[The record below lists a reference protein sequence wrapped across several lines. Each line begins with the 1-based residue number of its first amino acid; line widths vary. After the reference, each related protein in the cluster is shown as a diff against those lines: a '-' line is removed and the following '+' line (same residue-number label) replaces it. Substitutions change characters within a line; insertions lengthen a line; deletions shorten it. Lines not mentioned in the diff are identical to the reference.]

1 MEIGR
6 LEMRPLGATGIQVS
20 LLGLGTV
27 KLGRNAGVK
36 YPRAFDLPDDRA
48 VVTLLETAR
57 ELGINLLDTAPAYGL
72 SEQRLGKLRPGR
84 REDWVIATKAG
95 EHFENGASRFDFS
108 PAAIRASVET
118 SLRLLR
124 TDYLDVLLLHS
135 DGVDEAGNRF
145 LPAVEE
151 LDRLKQGGLIRAT
164 GFSGKTV
171 TGGDRLLP
179 LIDVLMATWNPS
191 YTDEAPLI
199 ARAGAQGRGVL
210 IKKALASGHAA
221 DPASALQ
228 AAATLPGTC
237 SIVVGTL
244 SPANLRANAAAL
256 QTAARSQA

>member
-1 MEIGR
+1 MEVR
-6 LEMRPLGATGIQVS
+6 ALGGTGLRVS

-36 YPRAFDLPDDRA
+36 YPQGFELPDDKA

-57 ELGINLLDTAPAYGL
+57 ELGVNLLDTAPAYGL
-72 SEQRLGKLRPGR
+72 SEQRLGQLRPGR

-95 EHFENGASRFDFS
+95 EFFDHGVSRFDFT
-108 PAAIRASVET
+108 PASIRASVEN

-124 TDYLDVLLLHS
+124 TDYLDIVLLHS
-135 DGVDEAGNRF
+135 DGVEEAGARF
-145 LPAVEE
+145 LPAAEE
-151 LDRLKQGGLIRAT
+151 LMRLKQRGLVRAT

-171 TGGDRLLP
+171 AGGDRLLP
-179 LIDVLMATWNPS
+179 LVDVLMATWNPG
-191 YTDEAPLI
+191 YTEEAPLI

-210 IKKALASGHAA
+210 IKKALASGHVA
-221 DPASALQ
+221 DPAAALQ

-256 QTAARSQA
+256 KTAARSQA

>member
-1 MEIGR
+1 M
-6 LEMRPLGATGIQVS
+6 EMRTLGKTGMTVS

-27 KLGRNAGVK
+27 KIGRNEGVK
-36 YPRAFDLPDDRA
+36 YPQGFDLPDDKA
-48 VVTLLETAR
+48 VVALLETAR
-57 ELGINLLDTAPAYGL
+57 ELGVNLLDTAPAYGL
-72 SEQRLGKLRPGR
+72 SEQRLGQLRPGK
-84 REDWVIATKAG
+84 REDWVIVTKAG
-95 EHFENGASRFDFS
+95 ETFENGASRFDFS

-124 TDYLDVLLLHS
+124 TDCLDAVLLHS
-135 DGVDEAGNRF
+135 DGVDEAGDRF
-145 LPAVEE
+145 LPAAEE
-151 LDRLKQGGLIRAT
+151 LARLKQTGLIRAT

-171 TGGDRLLP
+171 AGGDHLLTHVD
-179 LIDVLMATWNPS
+179 ILMATWNPG

-199 ARAGAQGRGVL
+199 ARAAAQGRGVL

-221 DPASALQ
+221 DPAAALK

-256 QTAARSQA
+256 QATRNERSEA

>member
-1 MEIGR
+1 MGDR
-6 LEMRPLGATGIQVS
+6 LVEMRALGTTGIQVS

-27 KLGRNAGVK
+27 KLGRNEGVK
-36 YPRAFDLPDDRA
+36 YPQAFDLPDDAA

-72 SEQRLGKLRPGR
+72 SEQRLGLLRPGK

-95 EHFENGASRFDFS
+95 EFFENSISRFDFS
-108 PAAIRASVET
+108 ATAIRASVET

-124 TDYLDVLLLHS
+124 TDYLDAVLLHS
-135 DGVDEAGNRF
+135 DGVDEAGDRF
-145 LPAVEE
+145 LPAAEE
-151 LDRLKQGGLIRAT
+151 LARLKRKGLIRAT

-171 TGGDRLLP
+171 AGGDRLLP
-179 LIDVLMATWNPS
+179 HVDLLMATWNPG
-191 YTDEAPLI
+191 YTEEAPLI
-199 ARAGAQGRGVL
+199 ARAAAQGRGVL
-210 IKKALASGHAA
+210 IKKALASGHAI
-221 DPASALQ
+221 DPAAALK

-256 QTAARSQA
+256 RATR

>member
-1 MEIGR
+1 M
-6 LEMRPLGATGIQVS
+6 EMRALGETGIRVS

-27 KLGRNAGVK
+27 KLGRNEGVK
-36 YPRAFDLPDDRA
+36 YPQGFDLPDDRA

-57 ELGINLLDTAPAYGL
+57 GLGINLLDTAPAYGL
-72 SEQRLGKLRPGR
+72 SEQRLGQLRPGR
-84 REDWVIATKAG
+84 REDWVIATKTG
-95 EHFENGASRFDFS
+95 EYFDNGVSRFDFA
-108 PAAIRASVET
+108 PAAIRASVEN

-135 DGVDEAGNRF
+135 DGVEEAGDRF

-151 LDRLKQGGLIRAT
+151 LGRLKQEGLIRAT

-171 TGGDRLLP
+171 AGGDRLLP
-179 LIDVLMATWNPS
+179 LVDVLMATWNPG
-191 YTDEAPLI
+191 YTDEASLI
-199 ARAGAQGRGVL
+199 ARAGARGRGVL
-210 IKKALASGHAA
+210 IKKALASGHVA
-221 DPASALQ
+221 DPATALQ

-256 QTAARSQA
+256 QKVARSQA

>member
-1 MEIGR
+1 M
-6 LEMRPLGATGIQVS
+6 EMRALGQTGIVVS

-36 YPRAFDLPDDRA
+36 YPQVFDLPDDKA

-72 SEQRLGKLRPGR
+72 SERRLGQLRPGR
-84 REDWVIATKAG
+84 REDWVVATKAG
-95 EHFENGASRFDFS
+95 EYFDNGISRFDFT
-108 PAAIRASVET
+108 PAAIRASVEN

-124 TDYLDVLLLHS
+124 TDYLDAVLLHS
-135 DGVDEAGNRF
+135 DGVEEAGDRF

-151 LDRLKQGGLIRAT
+151 LTRLKQGGLIRAT

-171 TGGDRLLP
+171 AGGDRLLP
-179 LIDVLMATWNPS
+179 LVDVLMATWNPG

-199 ARAGAQGRGVL
+199 ARAAAQGRGVL
-210 IKKALASGHAA
+210 IKKALASGHVA
-221 DPASALQ
+221 DPATALQ

-256 QTAARSQA
+256 QTAARSEA

>member
-1 MEIGR
+1 
-6 LEMRPLGATGIQVS
+6 MRPLGKTGIQVS

-27 KLGRNAGVK
+27 KLGRNEGVK
-36 YPRAFDLPDDRA
+36 YPQAFDLPDDKA
-48 VVTLLETAR
+48 VVALLEAAR

-72 SEQRLGKLRPGR
+72 SEQRLGRLRPGR
-84 REDWVIATKAG
+84 RDDWVIATKAG
-95 EHFENGASRFDFS
+95 EYFEFGASRFDFS
-108 PAAIRASVET
+108 PSAVRASVEN

-124 TDYLDVLLLHS
+124 TDWLDIVLLHS
-135 DGVDEAGNRF
+135 DGVDEAGDRF
-145 LPAVEE
+145 LPAAEA
-151 LDRLKQGGLIRAT
+151 LARLKQAGLIRAT

-171 TGGDRLLP
+171 AGGDRLLP
-179 LIDVLMATWNPS
+179 HVDVLMATWNPG

-210 IKKALASGHAA
+210 IKKALASGHVA
-221 DPASALQ
+221 DPAAALR

-256 QTAARSQA
+256 TAAPGSEA